1 MYWRITEISYE
12 STLTMNYL
20 FPNLEWSN
28 EKVRHG
34 AKNYKDK
41 CLGTQHTLVLHLST
55 LSKSCRA
62 KNRGSYISCFLA
74 ALSSSLLSYFRAWRA
89 PGLIRADNAE
99 RVKTPHNCSHYAF
112 LLVKEETIS
121 LGGHQRGH
129 TLSGNSLVHTHGG
142 HVYCRQ
148 TRRESVSRRSAETRI
163 SGFFLSLYNDKNL
176 VPELLPRCP
185 CRKPASHGRYFFFL
199 FFEVLYK
206 KNKNLLLE
214 LLSRRPAIHPASQ
227 TRPFSGLYS
236 GRAAAT
242 LHGPGVIT
250 QRISN

>member
-1 MYWRITEISYE
+1 M
-12 STLTMNYL
+12 
-20 FPNLEWSN
+20 
-28 EKVRHG
+28 
-34 AKNYKDK
+34 
-41 CLGTQHTLVLHLST
+41 
-55 LSKSCRA
+55 
-62 KNRGSYISCFLA
+62 
-74 ALSSSLLSYFRAWRA
+74 
-89 PGLIRADNAE
+89 IRADNAE

-185 CRKPASHGRYFFFL
+185 CRKPASHGRYFFL
-199 FFEVLYK
+199 IFFSKCYIKRIKIFCLSCCRDAQPSIPPARRGHSLVCTLDAPPPRSTAPVS
-206 KNKNLLLE
+206 
-214 LLSRRPAIHPASQ
+214 SRRGFQINSWVRKMPHEKLETSYIPPA
-227 TRPFSGLYS
+227 L
-236 GRAAAT
+236 
-242 LHGPGVIT
+242 
-250 QRISN
+250 